1 MLDFAAIDQGRNNYT
16 SARERAACTSCC
28 SAAPSSPPPFATT
41 PWRCCSPSAATSDF
55 LRYIPYPLKLA
66 HKTGGLDFLNH
77 DAGLFFLENACYY
90 LGVFVQ
96 EAPDDLYCKRLIGR
110 ISKAV
115 YAFYKEG
122 GHDHA

>member
-16 SARERAACTSCC
+16 SAREQCRMYELLLRRAIL
-28 SAAPSSPPPFATT
+28 T
-41 PWRCCSPSAATSDF
+41 PALCDYAMEVLLSQRSTSDF
-55 LRYIPYPLKLA
+55 LRYIPYLLKLA